1 MSIRTALVATVALLL
16 FLTSGFIIASSYIT
30 SERVLIGQARQILEN
45 LSEDVLGNTENFLDP
60 AESAASLTEKLAHH
74 EVVRSDN
81 IEGMERYFFEQL
93 QIYDQFAGIYF
104 GTRKGAFYFVKRD
117 DTVIKGGYRTKV
129 ITERM
134 GRSGATLIWR
144 DAQFKEVKRSVDHTD
159 RYDPR
164 VRPWY
169 EKASQSGKLIWTNPY
184 IFFTS
189 QKPGVTTASPVYDGD
204 GDVKGVV
211 GVDIEIDRISGF
223 LDDLKIGKNG
233 SAFVLNV
240 NGDVIAFPDQEK
252 IKRVADKGAKGLRFT
267 RIDELDEPVTRAA
280 YRSLQDA
287 GGINYS
293 RNSTFTSFQVE
304 GETHHA
310 IFVRFPN
317 PDWPWLIGIHMP
329 EDDFLGDV
337 KQVLL
342 TNIIVVLAISLLA
355 VALGLMLARN
365 ISKPVVKLRNMALAL
380 KEGDFSQEIDARSA
394 FRETRDMVA
403 AFKEMVEGLRNYEAS
418 NKGLTDSL
426 RRAHADLE
434 IKVEERTRELQL
446 AKETAEEATQAK
458 SKVLAAASH
467 DLRQPLQAL
476 TLFVASLAQRDLDEK
491 TKGLVD
497 KIERSVEALDDL
509 LNLLLDISK
518 LDAGLVVPQMGP
530 CDLGEI
536 IEHLCAEHVSQAKSK
551 GLELRAVVPSGQV
564 IVTDRTLFERVLRNL
579 LSNALR
585 YTENGKV
592 LLGCRRG
599 GNLLRVQVLDTGQG
613 IPPDE
618 VKSIFQDFYQVANE
632 GRNRQQGLGLGLSIV
647 GRLTELLGL
656 SISVESEEGKG
667 TVFTVEIPLTEIQA
681 ESAKKTFGCERG
693 AAVPG
698 HLILTI
704 DDDPEVL
711 SGMEELIGSWGHEV
725 VAVTDGNSA
734 IAAFEG
740 KARLPD
746 LIIAD
751 WRLADGES
759 GDRVINQFK
768 SRYGNHITAVLLTG
782 DTAPERLVEADRNG
796 LRLLHKPIKSDAL
809 KAVIAEVEKQG

>member
-16 FLTSGFIIASSYIT
+16 FVTSGFIIASSYIA

-104 GTRKGAFYFVKRD
+104 GTRKGEFYFVKRD
-117 DTVIKGGYRTKV
+117 NTVSEGGYRTKI

-134 GRSGATLIWR
+134 GRAGATLIWR
-144 DAQFKEVKRSVDHTD
+144 DAEFKEVKRLVDHTD

-169 EKASQSGKLIWTNPY
+169 EKASRSGKLIWTEPY

-189 QKPGVTTASPVYDGD
+189 QKPGVTTASPVYDGNR
-204 GDVKGVV
+204 DVKGVV

-223 LDDLKIGKNG
+223 LNDLKIGKNG

-252 IKRVADKGAKGLRFT
+252 IKRVADKGVKGLRFT
-267 RIDELDEPVTRAA
+267 RINELDEPVTKAA
-280 YRSLQDA
+280 YQSLQDA
-287 GGINYS
+287 GGVNYS
-293 RNSTFTSFQVE
+293 RSSTFTSFQVS

-355 VALGLMLARN
+355 VALGLTLARN

-403 AFKEMVEGLRNYEAS
+403 AFAEMVEGLRNYEAS

-446 AKETAEEATQAK
+446 AKEMAEEATQAK

-518 LDAGLVVPQMGP
+518 LDAGLVVPQLGP

-585 YTENGKV
+585 YTESGKV

-599 GNLLRVQVLDTGQG
+599 SKALRVQVFDTGQG
-613 IPPDE
+613 IPANE

-647 GRLTELLGL
+647 GRLSELLGL
-656 SISVESEEGKG
+656 VISVESEEGKG
-667 TVFTVEIPLTEIQA
+667 TAFTVEIPLA
-681 ESAKKTFGCERG
+681 EVAVKQPEPAVAEMR
-693 AAVPG
+693 AAAQPG
-698 HLILTI
+698 RLVLTI

-711 SGMEELIGSWGHEV
+711 SGMEELIGSWGHDV
-725 VAVTDGNSA
+725 VAVTDGKSA
-734 IAAFEG
+734 IQAFEG
-740 KARLPD
+740 KTRLPD

-768 SRYGNHITAVLLTG
+768 SRYGNQITAVLLTG
-782 DTAPERLVEADRNG
+782 DTAPERLVEADQNG
-796 LRLLHKPIKSDAL
+796 LRLLHKPIKSDDL
-809 KAVIAEVEKQG
+809 KAIIAEVEQEA